1 MRRSAPSSSTWWMNS
16 RRSWYGSFIRQV
28 ERAIDH
34 LRGALEVVVAE
45 HVHLHDKRRAAV
57 ELLVLLVAAAELG
70 ADEIPGEPH
79 ERDALA
85 RTDRRRLEVAFDVA
99 AGFGTLEIL
108 YRRRQRDHPRT
119 PEVAHDG
126 GHLGVGGG
134 LPRHHPGER
143 GAARAQDARRHR
155 RR

>member
-1 MRRSAPSSSTWWMNS
+1 MNS

-108 YRRRQRDHPRT
+108 FKRRQRGHPRT
-119 PEVAHDG
+119 RELPPDVDTVRGDG
-126 GHLGVGGG
+126 GMQR
-134 LPRHHPGER
+134 PPPGES
-143 GAARAQDARRHR
+143 GG
-155 RR
+155 